1 MKIEQVFVGN
11 LKICTKVEEHV
22 SVSGETYIGG
32 KLAFRESLGYAEVE
46 DKLYK
51 ENVVLIKFENGGFVE
66 LEKFNSML
74 DYIKIRR
81 DYKEKSFLLGGLILD
96 DRAHR
101 VNDIFVDS
109 ESLKPYYNQ
118 EQKKKVSIRRLKRE
132 MKTIR

>member
-118 EQKKKVSIRRLKRE
+118 EQKKKESIRRLKRE